1 MPDPF
6 SPLDP
11 SGHRARAVQRLRAAI
26 DAAIR
31 GGRTACQQGPH
42 VAALAE
48 LLIRRLEQIRREM
61 DQMEEPTTE
70 AALLETHPFWLDL
83 LQEANSQT
91 PCGRS
96 PPPENGSR

>member
-1 MPDPF
+1 MSDPF
-6 SPLDP
+6 PPLEP
-11 SGHRARAVQRLRAAI
+11 SGQRARAVQRLRAAI

-31 GGRTACQQGPH
+31 GGRAACLQGPH

-48 LLIRRLEQIRREM
+48 PLIRRLEQIRREL
-61 DQMEEPTTE
+61 DQMEEAGTE
-70 AALLETHPFWLDL
+70 AELLETHPFWIDL
-83 LQEANSQT
+83 LREANAQT